1 MRKAL
6 IAVST
11 VAFALSAFAT
21 IETASAAEKLSKMG
35 CMVGKQKWDASA
47 GKCMDAPAAAKKA
60 KKSAKAP
67 KAVKTAKKAA

>member
-11 VAFALSAFAT
+11 VAFALSAFAA
-21 IETASAAEKLSKMG
+21 IETASAADKMTKMG

-47 GKCMDAPAAAKKA
+47 GKCMAAPASVKKA
-60 KKSAKAP
+60 KKSARAT
-67 KAVKTAKKAA
+67 AVKKAA

>member
-6 IAVST
+6 VALST

-21 IETASAAEKLSKMG
+21 IETASAADKMTKMG
-35 CMVGKQKWDASA
+35 CMVGKQKWDASV
-47 GKCMDAPAAAKKA
+47 GKCMDAPASAKKAA

-67 KAVKTAKKAA
+67 KAAAAKKAA

>member
-21 IETASAAEKLSKMG
+21 IETASAAEKLSI
-35 CMVGKQKWDASA
+35 
-47 GKCMDAPAAAKKA
+47 
-60 KKSAKAP
+60 KKSILLLVANGEGELRFVALG
-67 KAVKTAKKAA
+67 VQ